1 MKKKIKDLLRS
12 NKKYRKSDRVLMAR
26 IWYEDLGYKIH
37 EMSAIEL
44 LMELS
49 KGNLSNWETITRL
62 RRKIQSENLE
72 LRDEAI
78 YNARMDFEFEY
89 RTNYGRKDTL

>member
-26 IWYEDLGYKIH
+26 IWYEDLGYKIP
-37 EMSAIEL
+37 EMSAIEI

-78 YNARMDFEFEY
+78 YNARMDLEFEY

>member
-37 EMSAIEL
+37 ENP
-44 LMELS
+44 
-49 KGNLSNWETITRL
+49 KTP
-62 RRKIQSENLE
+62 KPHKYENSFKNIV
-72 LRDEAI
+72 I
-78 YNARMDFEFEY
+78 YLY
-89 RTNYGRKDTL
+89 